1 MIVVRVAVQQDL
13 DIFDREAEFRD
24 ALLDEP
30 RGFGKSAIEQ
40 DGTLRGLDIERRNI
54 GGADV
59 INIANDAER
68 LDGLVP
74 FGALIGAVLS
84 IHAEDSASE
93 SKRKDESHFV

>member
-1 MIVVRVAVQQDL
+1 MFSKVS
-13 DIFDREAEFRD
+13 
-24 ALLDEP
+24 ALGFYKDEK
-30 RGFGKSAIEQ
+30 G
-40 DGTLRGLDIERRNI
+40 RNV

-93 SKRKDESHFV
+93 SKRKDESHFVFTLPRP